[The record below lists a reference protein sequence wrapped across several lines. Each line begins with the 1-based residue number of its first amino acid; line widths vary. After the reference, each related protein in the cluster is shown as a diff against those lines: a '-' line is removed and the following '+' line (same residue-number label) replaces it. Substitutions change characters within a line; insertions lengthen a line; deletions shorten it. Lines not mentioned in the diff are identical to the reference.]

1 MINIANTNSSMLNP
15 NQNRIGVLT
24 DTEVLLVD
32 VVQRKQVLRSNL
44 LPVDADNLSGL
55 LEHLWQLGL
64 SEVWILPTTTLSQ
77 SATCALFEEIN
88 DSWVAVVHPNP
99 SEPDRP
105 ICAIFLPRREW
116 SAGSTSPYVRFP
128 GTCRMGL
135 GATRCEKPTSNRDL
149 PGSNSGKA
157 SDRFT

>member
-1 MINIANTNSSMLNP
+1 MMNIANTNSGMLNP
-15 NQNRIGVLT
+15 DQDRIGVLT

-32 VVQRKQVLRSNL
+32 VVQKKQVLRSNL
-44 LPVDADNLSGL
+44 LPVDAENLNGL

-77 SATCALFEEIN
+77 SASCALFEDTN
-88 DSWVAVVHPNP
+88 DSWFAVVHPNS

-105 ICAIFLPRREW
+105 ICAILLPKGNGQRDTRRL
-116 SAGSTSPYVRFP
+116 TFVFP

-135 GATRCEKPTSNRDL
+135 GAT
-149 PGSNSGKA
+149 
-157 SDRFT
+157 